1 MSMTTKPVMIAQMAE
16 SLIQSSTYFDVS
28 AGGEVIFS
36 GSDFVTELIGSYHSW
51 YFLFC
56 KFGAFT
62 EPIQW
67 FKELWTS
74 YKSKNLD
81 NWIKAYDAYTL
92 EYNPLQNYSREIQ
105 TGYKNTKT
113 LQHGKIS
120 TSTTTDMTSET
131 EYDSDTTDDTTT
143 FETPVSYRDAMKST
157 HGGKDT
163 VTVNGTVEVADTGTD
178 TITDTRLKADNTV
191 TENGRSGQS
200 MPDEIAKE
208 IQLRL
213 ADDLSDEIIN
223 GFINKHLFL
232 LPSEEC
238 DSICR

>member
-1 MSMTTKPVMIAQMAE
+1 MSMTKPVMIQQIADSLMQNE
-16 SLIQSSTYFDVS
+16 SFFNITVNDN
-28 AGGEVIFS
+28 EIFS
-36 GSDFVTELIGSYHSW
+36 GNDLITELLGSYHSW
-51 YFLFC
+51 YFLFV
-56 KFGAFT
+56 KVGSFT
-62 EPIQW
+62 EPLQW
-67 FKELWTS
+67 FKQLWLS
-74 YKSKNLD
+74 YKNKNID
-81 NWIKAYDAYTL
+81 NWARAAEAYAL

-120 TSTTTDMTSET
+120 TSTTTNMTSET

-163 VTVNGTVEVADTGTD
+163 TTVNGTIEVADTGTD
-178 TITDTRLKADNTV
+178 TITDTRLKTDNTV
-191 TENGRSGQS
+191 TENGRSGLS
-200 MPDEIAKE
+200 MPDEVRKE
-208 IQLRL
+208 IELRL

-232 LPSEEC
+232 MPAEEC
-238 DSICR
+238 EPLCR